1 MRGGADLALRALVHL
16 AGAVALVF
24 VLFPIGAV
32 MLGAFQL
39 ERDLATNP
47 LSPWPEALTLA
58 NFRLLASAGAAA
70 GGIAAYVPPNVD
82 HLPRAFVNS
91 LIVAGAVTVTVVGLG
106 AHSAYAVARLGRRWT
121 RGFLYLALAT
131 RLVPILTLMVPLYV
145 TLRGYGLLNT
155 LGGIIVTEVGFL
167 LPYAIWILT
176 SFFATLPRELEES
189 ARVDGCSRL
198 QAFWYVLVPVSTPGL
213 ASCAVIMFILS
224 WNELIIP
231 LLVTTR
237 PEVMTV
243 PVVLAGLAGDRFVFF
258 TLMMALCLIGLLP
271 SVLLALVLRR
281 YVVRGLTAGALKG

>member
-1 MRGGADLALRALVHL
+1 MSAARDRALRLLVHGAGGLALAFL
-16 AGAVALVF
+16 
-24 VLFPIGAV
+24 LFPIGAV
-32 MLGAFQL
+32 LLGAFQL
-39 ERDLATNP
+39 ERHLTTNP
-47 LSPWPEALTLA
+47 LDLWPEGLTLD
-58 NFRLLASAGAAA
+58 NFRLLVAGGGAA
-70 GGIAAYVPPNVD
+70 GGIGAYVPPNVD
-82 HLPRAFVNS
+82 HLPVAFLNS
-91 LIVAGAVTVTVVGLG
+91 VLVAGTVTLAVVALG
-106 AHSAYAVARLGRRWT
+106 AHSAYAIARLGRRWT
-121 RGFLYLALAT
+121 RGFLYVSLAT
-131 RLVPILTLMVPLYV
+131 RLVPVMTLMVPLYV
-145 TLRGYGLLNT
+145 TLRGYGLLNS

-176 SFFATLPRELEES
+176 GFFAALPRELEES

-198 QAFWYVLVPVSTPGL
+198 QAFWYVLVPVATPGL

-258 TLMMALCLIGLLP
+258 TLMMALCLIALLP
-271 SVLLALVLRR
+271 SVLLALLLRR

>member
-1 MRGGADLALRALVHL
+1 MSVARDRALRLLVHCAGGLALAFL
-16 AGAVALVF
+16 
-24 VLFPIGAV
+24 LFPIGAV
-32 MLGAFQL
+32 LLGAFQL
-39 ERDLATNP
+39 ERDLTTNP
-47 LSPWPEALTLA
+47 LQLWPEALTLD
-58 NFRLLASAGAAA
+58 NFRLLLAGEGAES
-70 GGIAAYVPPNVD
+70 GIGAYVPPNVD
-82 HLPRAFVNS
+82 HLPAAFLNS
-91 LIVAGAVTVTVVGLG
+91 LLVAGTVTVAVVGLG
-106 AHSAYAVARLGRRWT
+106 AHSAYAIARLGRRWT
-121 RGFLYLALAT
+121 RGFLYVSLAT
-131 RLVPILTLMVPLYV
+131 RLVPIMTLMVPLYV
-145 TLRGYGLLNT
+145 TLRGYGLLNS

-176 SFFATLPRELEES
+176 GFFAALPRELEES

-198 QAFWYVLVPVSTPGL
+198 QAFWFVLVPVATPGL

-258 TLMMALCLIGLLP
+258 TLMMALCLIALLP
-271 SVLLALVLRR
+271 SVLLALALRR

>member
-1 MRGGADLALRALVHL
+1 MRGGANPVLRILVHL
-16 AGAVALVF
+16 AGVVALGF
-24 VLFPIGAV
+24 LLLPIGAV
-32 MLGAFQL
+32 LLGAFQL

-58 NFRLLASAGAAA
+58 NFRLLVDGGRAGA
-70 GGIAAYVPPNVD
+70 GIGAYVPPNVD
-82 HLPRAFVNS
+82 YLPRAFLNS
-91 LIVAGAVTVTVVGLG
+91 LLVAGAVTLAVVGLG

-131 RLVPILTLMVPLYV
+131 RLVPVLTLMVPLYV
-145 TLRGYGLLNT
+145 ALRGYGLLNT
-155 LGGIIVTEVGFL
+155 LSGIIVTEVGFL

-176 SFFATLPRELEES
+176 GFFAALPRELEES

-198 QAFWYVLVPVSTPGL
+198 QAFWYVVLPVSSPGL

-258 TLMMALCLIGLLP
+258 TLMMALCLVALLP
-271 SVLLALVLRR
+271 SVLLALLLRR
-281 YVVRGLTAGALKG
+281 YVVRGLTDGALKA

>member
-1 MRGGADLALRALVHL
+1 MRGGDFALRALVHL
-16 AGAVALVF
+16 AGAAALTF
-24 VLFPIGAV
+24 LLFPIGAV
-32 MLGAFQL
+32 ILGAFQL

-58 NFRLLASAGAAA
+58 NFRLLVIGAHAGE
-70 GGIAAYVPPNVD
+70 GVGTYVPPNVN
-82 HLPRAFVNS
+82 HLPRAFGNS
-91 LIVAGAVTVTVVGLG
+91 LLIASAVTLTVVGLG

-131 RLVPILTLMVPLYV
+131 RLVPIMTLMVPLYV

-176 SFFATLPRELEES
+176 GFFAALPRELEES

-198 QAFWYVLVPVSTPGL
+198 QAFWYVLVPLSSPGL

-231 LLVTTR
+231 LLLVTR

-258 TLMMALCLIGLLP
+258 TLMMALCLVALLP
-271 SVLLALVLRR
+271 SVLLALLLRR
-281 YVVRGLTAGALKG
+281 YVVSGLTAGALKG